1 MGLFIFIFVSSAS
14 YSQNQNKWQQFL
26 TPSDTL
32 NKPRRTSVLVGEI
45 AVFSTALVGLH
56 QLWYKDYPQSKF
68 HTINDNNQWLQLDKI
83 GHFYSAY
90 HIGKFSSELLQW
102 SGAPKKEQLYYGATS
117 GLVFLTTVEVFDGFS
132 KEWGFSWG
140 DIIANTSGTALYIAQ
155 ELLWN
160 EQRIVPKFSFHTT
173 KYAKARPATL
183 GTSINEQVL
192 KDYNGQTYWLS
203 ANLDTFIKQNKLPK
217 WLNIAVGYSG
227 NNMFYG
233 SYSEAQQNGYYH
245 KPNREFFV
253 SLDIDLTK
261 IKIKSGLLKTVFSI
275 CNTIKIPAP
284 TLQLSNGKLKGYIIY
299 F

>member
-1 MGLFIFIFVSSAS
+1 MGLFIFIFVSSTS
-14 YSQNQNKWQQFL
+14 YSQNKWQQFL

-32 NKPRRTSVLVGEI
+32 NKPRQTSVLVGE
-45 AVFSTALVGLH
+45 AVVFSTALVGLH

-90 HIGKFSSELLQW
+90 HIGRFSSELLQW
-102 SGAPKKEQLYYGATS
+102 SGASKKEQLYYGATS
-117 GLVFLTTVEVFDGFS
+117 GLAFLTAVEIFDGFS

-140 DIIANTSGTALYIAQ
+140 DIIANTSGTTLYIAQ
-155 ELLWN
+155 ELLWS
-160 EQRIVPKFSFHTT
+160 EQRIIPKFSFHTT

-183 GTSINEQVL
+183 GASINEQVL

-227 NNMFYG
+227 SNMFYG
-233 SYSEAQQNGYYH
+233 SYSEAQQNGYYQ
-245 KPNREFFV
+245 KPNREFFI

-261 IKIKSGLLKTVFSI
+261 IKTESALLKTVFSV

-284 TLQLSNGKLKGYIIY
+284 TLQLSNGKLRGYIVY